1 MKKLK
6 EKLGFLD
13 GGSGSGGSGGKGL
26 VFMSLFV
33 FAVLWG
39 LLGVYQ
45 VDEKEQAVV
54 LRLGK
59 YHDTLGSGL
68 KWNPRIIDSVTRVRV
83 TEERQYSAR
92 GLMLTQDE
100 NIVEISL
107 TVQYNIANACLLYTS
122 PSPRDGLL
130 SRMPSSA

>member
-1 MKKLK
+1 M
-6 EKLGFLD
+6 GF
-13 GGSGSGGSGGKGL
+13 
-26 VFMSLFV
+26 
-33 FAVLWG
+33 
-39 LLGVYQ
+39 YQ

-59 YHDTLGSGL
+59 YHDTVGSGL
-68 KWNPRIIDSVTRVRV
+68 HWNPQALIRSVQVRV

-107 TVQYNIANACLLYTS
+107 TVQYNIADAKAFRAQY
-122 PSPRDGLL
+122 
-130 SRMPSSA
+130 SRSGNKSQTRH